1 MIGLRPQHFPS
12 PEEDLFI
19 FNYLRI
25 NYGHKTLD
33 ELYLAFDL
41 AIKGTTEVD
50 CKVYDQFSIEYLVRI
65 MNAFRIYSNN
75 LIKEMPQKKVESL
88 PAPVETEKEMLEDLQ
103 EYVKNDFYNFRN
115 LLMIPL
121 YLFTTCE
128 KLFLIK
134 QTEKQ
139 KIKMYGKAVEYRKN
153 MLKNESI
160 MDLRFNREYQKL
172 VRDIENNTLSSFEIQ
187 FISDIYKRMSI
198 LEYLIE
204 QRNCL
209 NQEDIS

>member
-1 MIGLRPQHFPS
+1 
-12 PEEDLFI
+12 
-19 FNYLRI
+19 
-25 NYGHKTLD
+25 
-33 ELYLAFDL
+33 
-41 AIKGTTEVD
+41 
-50 CKVYDQFSIEYLVRI
+50 
-65 MNAFRIYSNN
+65 
-75 LIKEMPQKKVESL
+75 
-88 PAPVETEKEMLEDLQ
+88 
-103 EYVKNDFYNFRN
+103 
-115 LLMIPL
+115 
-121 YLFTTCE
+121 
-128 KLFLIK
+128 
-134 QTEKQ
+134 
-139 KIKMYGKAVEYRKN
+139 MYGKAVEYRKN

>member
-12 PEEDLFI
+12 PEEDIFI
-19 FNYLRI
+19 FNYLRA
-25 NYGHKTLD
+25 NFGHKTLD

-41 AIKGTTEVD
+41 AIKGKLDIES
-50 CKVYDQFSIEYLVRI
+50 KPYDQFSILYLVSI
-65 MNAFRIYSNN
+65 MNAFRIYSNH
-75 LIKEMPQKKVESL
+75 LMKEMPQKPMETL
-88 PAPVETEKEMLEDLQ
+88 PPPTETEQEMINDVM

-121 YLFTTCE
+121 YLFTICE
-128 KLFLIK
+128 KLSFIN

-139 KIKMYGKAVEYRKN
+139 KIKMYGKAVQYRKN
-153 MLKNESI
+153 MLKNETIVNISH
-160 MDLRFNREYQKL
+160 NREYQKFIKDL
-172 VRDIENNTLSSFEIQ
+172 ENNTLSSFEIQ

-204 QRNCL
+204 KRKCL
-209 NQEDIS
+209 KEENL

>member
-19 FNYLRI
+19 FNYLRV
-25 NYGHKTLD
+25 NFGHKTLD

-41 AIKGTTEVD
+41 AIKGELDTDV
-50 CKVYDQFSIEYLVRI
+50 KVYDQFSIEYLVRI
-65 MNAFRIYSNN
+65 MNAFRIYSNH
-75 LIKEMPQKKVESL
+75 LIKEQSQKPMETL
-88 PAPVETEKEMLEDLQ
+88 PPPTETEQEMIKDVM

-115 LLMIPL
+115 LMMTPL
-121 YLFTTCE
+121 YLFTICE
-128 KLFLIK
+128 KLNFIN

-139 KIKMYGKAVEYRKN
+139 KIKMYGKAVQYRKD
-153 MLKNESI
+153 MLKNETI
-160 MDLRFNREYQKL
+160 IDIRHNREYQKFIKDL
-172 VRDIENNTLSSFEIQ
+172 ENNTLSSFEIQ

-204 QRNCL
+204 KRKCL
-209 NQEDIS
+209 KEENL

>member
-19 FNYLRI
+19 FNYLRV
-25 NYGHKTLD
+25 NFGHKTLD

-41 AIKGTTEVD
+41 AIKGKLDIES
-50 CKVYDQFSIEYLVRI
+50 KPYDQFSILYLVSI
-65 MNAFRIYSNN
+65 MNAFRIYSNH
-75 LIKEMPQKKVESL
+75 LMKEMPQKPMETL
-88 PAPVETEKEMLEDLQ
+88 PPPTETEQEMINDVM

-121 YLFTTCE
+121 YLFTICE
-128 KLFLIK
+128 KLSFIN

-139 KIKMYGKAVEYRKN
+139 KIKMYGKAVQYRKN
-153 MLKNESI
+153 MLKNETIVNISH
-160 MDLRFNREYQKL
+160 NREYQKFIKDL
-172 VRDIENNTLSSFEIQ
+172 ENNTLSSFEIQ

-204 QRNCL
+204 KRKCL
-209 NQEDIS
+209 KEENL